1 MIYVTR
7 LGGGPLAVNADLIET
22 VEETPDTVLTLSSG
36 RRIIVQEAVA
46 EVIDRVIEYKGRIAV
61 ITRVMDNH

>member
-7 LGGGPLAVNADLIET
+7 LGGEPLVVNADLLET

-36 RRIIVQEAVA
+36 RRIIVQETAV
-46 EVIDRVIEYKGRIAV
+46 EVINRVVEFKA
-61 ITRVMDNH
+61 RVVAFAQAMSAH